1 MIPNSPKTCVPVA
14 RWIGL
19 VTYTY
24 LLIILHLFHPQSQ
37 HQSSHKKSTYDSDI
51 WRARGC
57 PTKPRSQTHKPSPAP
72 TTDKY
77 RQFVSTVVI
86 LVFRFAS
93 AIFIRTAAVILV
105 FQSTAI
111 FISTAVISVFLLSN
125 AFSTLSN
132 PTTTRII
139 QVCSA
144 IQLLKFRIVAMV
156 GGAGLHNWLTLFVVV
171 SSAKDSMHARFH
183 MWGVCGHAW
192 CHLCHP
198 LATRAGPAKPR
209 MGSQKSKQKSPRTVS
224 RHPPVYLS
232 HTSNFH
238 HNRCCLGTFG
248 KKRSRCAFA
257 IWPVAF
263 CTSSCEP
270 DCWGGWAKENCG
282 ANKEWAVVGQK
293 AEIFLRRGI
302 GQSGQH
308 QAIVAQERE
317 AAIRISIFQ
326 LSFDGELGGQNW
338 WESRIH

>member
-1 MIPNSPKTCVPVA
+1 MT
-14 RWIGL
+14 
-19 VTYTY
+19 
-24 LLIILHLFHPQSQ
+24 LIYEEPGAAQL
-37 HQSSHKKSTYDSDI
+37 
-51 WRARGC
+51 
-57 PTKPRSQTHKPSPAP
+57 SPAHKHTNP
-72 TTDKY
+72 AEPQTTDKY
-77 RQFVSTVVI
+77 RQFVSTTVVI
-86 LVFRFAS
+86 SVFPLAS

-132 PTTTRII
+132 PSTTTRII

-144 IQLLKFRIVAMV
+144 IQMLKFRIVAMV
-156 GGAGLHNWLTLFVVV
+156 GASGLHNCLTLFVVV

-183 MWGVCGHAW
+183 MWGVCGHAC
-192 CHLCHP
+192 CHLRDP

-238 HNRCCLGTFG
+238 HNRCCLGTLG
-248 KKRSRCAFA
+248 KKRSHCAFA

-270 DCWGGWAKENCG
+270 DC
-282 ANKEWAVVGQK
+282 
-293 AEIFLRRGI
+293 
-302 GQSGQH
+302 
-308 QAIVAQERE
+308 
-317 AAIRISIFQ
+317 
-326 LSFDGELGGQNW
+326 
-338 WESRIH
+338 